1 MKKPTSRSLA
11 LSIMAA
17 CALSGCVHAYPPNER
32 DAIMRTAPL
41 EQIGGGAERGELEER
56 PREARGGGCTA
67 GACWMD
73 PVLPLQ
79 PQSTAVAFCGHCG
92 LSCCYADVDVVSV
105 VWVRVGDCFRVAP
118 VSLPATSHT
127 HPWCTP
133 SPLRPHEVLAT
144 SASAVVTFD
153 GGGQRIRE
161 REEERRRP
169 TPSSS
174 SPADPRIQRSQQKL
188 R

>member
-1 MKKPTSRSLA
+1 M
-11 LSIMAA
+11 
-17 CALSGCVHAYPPNER
+17 
-32 DAIMRTAPL
+32 
-41 EQIGGGAERGELEER
+41 
-56 PREARGGGCTA
+56 
-67 GACWMD
+67 
-73 PVLPLQ
+73 LPLQ

-127 HPWCTP
+127 HPWYTF
-133 SPLRPHEVLAT
+133 PLRPHEVLAT

-153 GGGQRIRE
+153 GCRQQIRE

-174 SPADPRIQRSQQKL
+174 PAEPRIQRSRQKRDSL
-188 R
+188 TRWNLSLHSE

>member
-1 MKKPTSRSLA
+1 MGPQGVDD
-11 LSIMAA
+11 LSM
-17 CALSGCVHAYPPNER
+17 S
-32 DAIMRTAPL
+32 T
-41 EQIGGGAERGELEER
+41 
-56 PREARGGGCTA
+56 ARGALTTGSYATPPGEAIPPERVEGSKRWMLHCGRLLDGSCVA
-67 GACWMD
+67 VAAAVDRCGA
-73 PVLPLQ
+73 
-79 PQSTAVAFCGHCG
+79 AFCGHCG

-105 VWVRVGDCFRVAP
+105 VWGRVGDCFRVAP

-144 SASAVVTFD
+144 SASAVVGTGTVD

-174 SPADPRIQRSQQKL
+174 PAEPHIQRSQQKL

>member
-1 MKKPTSRSLA
+1 MGPQGVDDLSMSTARGALTTGSLRATA
-11 LSIMAA
+11 LSARR
-17 CALSGCVHAYPPNER
+17 P
-32 DAIMRTAPL
+32 
-41 EQIGGGAERGELEER
+41 GGNGRGKQEVDV
-56 PREARGGGCTA
+56 ATT

-79 PQSTAVAFCGHCG
+79 PQSTAAAFCGRCG

-105 VWVRVGDCFRVAP
+105 VWGRVGDCFRVAP

-144 SASAVVTFD
+144 SASAVATFD
-153 GGGQRIRE
+153 GSGQRIRG
-161 REEERRRP
+161 REEKRRRP

-174 SPADPRIQRSQQKL
+174 PAEPGIQRSRPQ
-188 R
+188 RVSVVAGRRAAA

>member
-1 MKKPTSRSLA
+1 MSTARGALTIGSVAATPAGEA
-11 LSIMAA
+11 LSAA
-17 CALSGCVHAYPPNER
+17 EDGGKRWMLHYGRLLDGSCV
-32 DAIMRTAPL
+32 
-41 EQIGGGAERGELEER
+41 
-56 PREARGGGCTA
+56 
-67 GACWMD
+67 
-73 PVLPLQ
+73 
-79 PQSTAVAFCGHCG
+79 AVAAAVDRCGAFCGRCG

-105 VWVRVGDCFRVAP
+105 VWVRVRGGCFRVAP
-118 VSLPATSHT
+118 VSLPAATSHT

-153 GGGQRIRE
+153 GSGQRIRG

-174 SPADPRIQRSQQKL
+174 PAEPGIQRSRPPASERCGRPESNSLKSQA
-188 R
+188 RAN